1 LIVPQCFFEKSPS
14 KCIFLKLFL
23 YIKMKWEKYKHTKQI
38 KKYIYERE
46 RRKSEKMKIE
56 NPVLL
61 VMGGGF
67 LSVLLCL

>member
-1 LIVPQCFFEKSPS
+1 
-14 KCIFLKLFL
+14 
-23 YIKMKWEKYKHTKQI
+23 MKWEKYKHTKQI